1 MKLTA
6 NAFTTIFTKSL
17 RIEMGVYA
25 LIDYVNFKGEG
36 VKAEEKIRGTGL
48 GAT

>member
-6 NAFTTIFTKSL
+6 NAFTTIFYKVASH
-17 RIEMGVYA
+17 RNGVYA

-36 VKAEEKIRGTGL
+36 GQGRGEIQGTGL